1 MTITCC
7 PECHIEVAAD
17 LPACPSCGYPIPAD
31 RRQASVSTA
40 VSGTTQRYPWFDV
53 TLLFLGSAMAL
64 VGSAAILSA
73 LAEFLYAAASIST
86 LIAALVA
93 VVCFADKYVFRPGRL
108 PRKSPAF
115 RFIAG
120 SLFVLGIAASTA
132 AILPGK
138 SIAPTVPPRLHE
150 TPVEATSDAGLLR
163 FSVPLGWWR
172 RPDREGVDLAVEGP
186 EGAVAV
192 EAERIEGEM
201 PDLDQAVLRMA
212 NESYGHW
219 QDFEAGSA
227 RTQLIA
233 GQSRS
238 IVELTGRNPHTNDLW
253 RIQLQ
258 LVRGRDVLALL
269 RLAAPDPLWDAGR
282 PRLEQVAATFTIVE
296 KHHQFAEEGSRK
308 P

>member
-1 MTITCC
+1 MTITPC
-7 PECHIEVAAD
+7 PECHAEVTAD
-17 LPACPSCGYPIPAD
+17 LPACPSCGYPTPAE
-31 RRQASVSTA
+31 RRQASVATA

-64 VGSAAILSA
+64 GGSAAISSA
-73 LAEFLYAAASIST
+73 WADHLYTAASIST

-93 VVCFADKYVFRPGRL
+93 VVCFADKYVFHPGRL
-108 PRKSPAF
+108 PRNSPKF

-132 AILPGK
+132 AVLPGNG
-138 SIAPTVPPRLHE
+138 IGPTAPQKLQE
-150 TPVEATSDAGLLR
+150 MPVEATSDAGLLR
-163 FSVPLGWWR
+163 FSVPSGWWR

-192 EAERIEGEM
+192 TVELIQGEM
-201 PDLDQAVLRMA
+201 PDLHQAVLRMA
-212 NESYGHW
+212 SESYGHW
-219 QDFEAGSA
+219 QDFEAGPA

-233 GQSRS
+233 SQPRS
-238 IVELTGRNPHTNDLW
+238 IVELTGRNPHTNDVW

-258 LVRGRDVLALL
+258 LLRDQKVLALL
-269 RLAAPDPLWDAGR
+269 RLAAPDRSWDAGR
-282 PRLEQVAATFTIVE
+282 PQLEQVAATFTVE
-296 KHHQFAEEGSRK
+296 QYDQFAEDGSQQ

>member
-1 MTITCC
+1 
-7 PECHIEVAAD
+7 
-17 LPACPSCGYPIPAD
+17 
-31 RRQASVSTA
+31 
-40 VSGTTQRYPWFDV
+40 V
-53 TLLFLGSAMAL
+53 TLLFSGSVMAL
-64 VGSAAILSA
+64 VGSAAISSA

-93 VVCFADKYVFRPGRL
+93 VVCFADKYVFRPGHL
-108 PRKSPAF
+108 PRKSPTF

-120 SLFVLGIAASTA
+120 SLFALGIAASTA
-132 AILPGK
+132 AVLPGNGFGPT
-138 SIAPTVPPRLHE
+138 APQKLQE
-150 TPVEATSDAGLLR
+150 TPVEATSDAGRLR
-163 FSVPLGWWR
+163 FSVPPGWWR

-192 EAERIEGEM
+192 TVELIEGEM

-212 NESYGHW
+212 NEFYGHW
-219 QDFEAGSA
+219 QDFETESA

-233 GQSRS
+233 GQPRS

-258 LVRGRDVLALL
+258 LVRDRDVLALL
-269 RLAAPDPLWDAGR
+269 RLAAPDQLWDAGR
-282 PRLEQVAATFTIVE
+282 PRLEQVAATFAVE
-296 KHHQFAEEGSRK
+296 NYEQPDKDGRWQ

>member
-1 MTITCC
+1 MTITPC
-7 PECHIEVAAD
+7 PECYREVAANSS
-17 LPACPSCGYPIPAD
+17 ACPSCGYPMPAEP
-31 RRQASVSTA
+31 RQTRVATA
-40 VSGTTQRYPWFDV
+40 VSRTTHRYPWFDV

-64 VGSAAILSA
+64 VGSAAIWSA

-93 VVCFADKYVFRPGRL
+93 VLCFADKYVFRPGQL
-108 PRKSPAF
+108 PRKSPTF

-138 SIAPTVPPRLHE
+138 SISPTAPQKLHE
-150 TPVEATSDAGLLR
+150 TPVEAASDVGRLR
-163 FSVPLGWWR
+163 FSVPAGWWR

-186 EGAVAV
+186 DGAVAV
-192 EAERIEGEM
+192 TVERIEGEM
-201 PDLDQAVLRMA
+201 PHLDQAVLRMA
-212 NESYGHW
+212 SESYGHW
-219 QDFEAGSA
+219 QNFEAGSA

-233 GQSRS
+233 GQPRS
-238 IVELTGRNPHTNDLW
+238 IVELTGHNPHTNDLW

-258 LVRGRDVLALL
+258 LVRDRDVLALL
-269 RLAAPDPLWDAGR
+269 RLAAPDQLWDAGR
-282 PRLEQVAATFTIVE
+282 PQLEQVAATFTVE
-296 KHHQFAEEGSRK
+296 QYEQFTEDGSQQ